1 MASPTIQLK
10 RGLFVNLPALRA
22 GEPGFTTD
30 QYDLFL
36 GTGAGTTASN
46 KFYGSSRYWTREN
59 GTNALEFKLVDK
71 NGSNGVSLRAPATVT
86 TPVTYTLPEGGGT
99 TGYFLKLGSAGVL
112 EWASVTS
119 GASFDN
125 ATLTNA
131 TFSGISTFSGLI
143 DANAGLDVTGHTEL
157 DDLNVSGVG
166 TIATA
171 DINGGNID
179 GTVIGASNAAAGTFT
194 QLVYDNSST
203 SGISTVGSLYVGA
216 DKVLSVEGSNLTLS
230 NIEAIDATTKATL
243 EASLALDPNN
253 FDNLN
258 VTGISTLAGNVYLGD
273 AGSDLITVAGVT
285 TFTTSEVYISN
296 KLYVGNNG
304 ESQIDEDIITRNFKA
319 TGVST
324 FVGSVTFEGGTINL
338 GDSPTDN
345 INVAGEF
352 VSNLVPN
359 TDDTY
364 DIGIGT
370 QRWRNGSF
378 SGIVT
383 AAAGAVF
390 DGVKIGVD
398 GANVISTGSGNL
410 TLNSA
415 GGETI
420 IDDLVTIQNN
430 LTVNGNVTIGG
441 TTINLRG
448 TDVFIENKDI
458 ILGYTTSI
466 TPTDDTANHAGVAIA
481 STEGTPLVSFTAS
494 GINTLPDTYK
504 QMMWFK
510 SGTLGFSTD
519 AFAFNYGVAIGTTSM
534 ANGVRLAV
542 GSGITMT
549 DTEISAT
556 TFRGALVGNASS
568 ADKVKTVTASDAN
581 STYHLTFVDSHNGSA
596 TNESVYTDD
605 AIVYNPGTN
614 TLQTQH
620 ALFTGN
626 VDIQGTLTA
635 TVSGTI
641 STATRANSVDT
652 TATSSNADYYVP
664 FVDTLAGQDSETIRV
679 GAGLSVNPFTGNVGV
694 ASVLSV
700 GSVNA
705 TNSYIKAGGGS
716 NALYLYS
723 NGDVSFQS
731 KAIVNEIRSSSNAST
746 LITLSDLNA
755 TFAQDIKVTGITTT
769 GTLKLNGT
777 PGIGITGIS
786 SSTTLAENS
795 NAYLPTQAA
804 VKAYVDNLD
813 LDISIAGDNGLG
825 GSVSTADTLS
835 IFGTANQVVTTAGTT
850 DFTISLASDVVVGT
864 SLSVPTV
871 KTATVQHSN
880 GTQALTIDASG
891 NVGVSTNLTVS
902 GNLNVLGTTV
912 TVNTESL
919 LVKDSLIEVGLV
931 DSAGTLVPP
940 SSDANIDIG
949 MIFHY
954 YDGSAKKAAVY
965 WDDST
970 GRLAFASQATESSSI
985 ITATTYATILA
996 GGLEINNACTGG
1008 TDEVISCVNSELA
1021 LSNIV
1026 VDAGTF

>member
-71 NGSNGVSLRAPATVT
+71 NGSNGVSLRAPATVGT
-86 TPVTYTLPEGGGT
+86 SVTYTLPEGGSPA
-99 TGYFLKLGSAGVL
+99 GYFLKLGNSGVL

-119 GASFDN
+119 GASFDG
-125 ATLTNA
+125 ASLTNA

-143 DANAGLDVTGHTEL
+143 DANAGLDVTGHAEL
-157 DDLNVSGVG
+157 DDFNVSGVG

-194 QLVYDNSST
+194 HLSYDSSST
-203 SGISTVGSLYVGA
+203 AGISTVGSLYVGA
-216 DKVLSVEGSNLTLS
+216 DKVLSDEGGNLTLS

-253 FDNLN
+253 FDSLY

-273 AGSDLITVAGVT
+273 NS
-285 TFTTSEVYISN
+285 S
-296 KLYVGNNG
+296 
-304 ESQIDEDIITRNFKA
+304 
-319 TGVST
+319 
-324 FVGSVTFEGGTINL
+324 
-338 GDSPTDN
+338 DN
-345 INVAGEF
+345 IDVVGKF
-352 VSNLVPN
+352 VSNLVPSA
-359 TDDTY
+359 DETY

-383 AAAGAVF
+383 ASAGAVI

-398 GANVISTGSGNL
+398 GANIISTGSGNL

-415 GGETI
+415 GGTTI
-420 IDDLVTIQNN
+420 IDDAVTIQNN

-441 TTINLRG
+441 TTITLKG
-448 TDVFIENKDI
+448 EDVYIENKDI
-458 ILGYTTSI
+458 VLGYTTSI

-519 AFAFNYGVAIGTTSM
+519 AFGFNYGVAIGTTTM

-542 GSGITMT
+542 GSGITMS
-549 DTEISAT
+549 DASISAT
-556 TFRGALVGNASS
+556 
-568 ADKVKTVTASDAN
+568 
-581 STYHLTFVDSHNGSA
+581 NGYF
-596 TNESVYTDD
+596 N
-605 AIVYNPGTN
+605 
-614 TLQTQH
+614 
-620 ALFTGN
+620 
-626 VDIQGTLTA
+626 
-635 TVSGTI
+635 TI
-641 STATRANSVDT
+641 SA
-652 TATSSNADYYVP
+652 SN
-664 FVDTLAGQDSETIRV
+664 I
-679 GAGLSVNPFTGNVGV
+679 
-694 ASVLSV
+694 
-700 GSVNA
+700 NA
-705 TNSYIKAGGGS
+705 TI
-716 NALYLYS
+716 
-723 NGDVSFQS
+723 
-731 KAIVNEIRSSSNAST
+731 SSPN
-746 LITLSDLNA
+746 IN
-755 TFAQDIKVTGITTT
+755 ITGITTT
-769 GTLKLNGT
+769 GTLVLSGT

-813 LDISIAGDNGLG
+813 LDISIAGDSGLG

-902 GNLNVLGTTV
+902 GNLFVNGTT
-912 TVNTESL
+912 TQVNTTSL
-919 LVKDSLIEVGLV
+919 TVEDTLVELGMVDGSAPGSDLNKDLGLV
-931 DSAGTLVPP
+931 L
-940 SSDANIDIG
+940 N
-949 MIFHY
+949 Y
-954 YDGSAKKAAVY
+954 YSGSAKKAAVY

-970 GRLAFASQATESSSI
+970 SRIAFADDATEAASV

-1008 TDEVISCVNSELA
+1008 TDEVISCVGGELA

-1026 VDAGTF
+1026 VDGGLFV

>member
-71 NGSNGVSLRAPATVT
+71 NGSNGVSLRAPATVGT
-86 TPVTYTLPEGGGT
+86 SVTYTLPEGGSPA
-99 TGYFLKLGSAGVL
+99 GYFLKLGNSGVL

-119 GASFDN
+119 GASFDG
-125 ATLTNA
+125 ASLTNA

-143 DANAGLDVTGHTEL
+143 DANAGLDVTGHAEL
-157 DDLNVSGVG
+157 DDFNVSGVG

-194 QLVYDNSST
+194 HLSYDSSST
-203 SGISTVGSLYVGA
+203 AGISTVGSLYVGA
-216 DKVLSVEGSNLTLS
+216 DKVLSDEGGNLTLS

-253 FDNLN
+253 FDSLY

-273 AGSDLITVAGVT
+273 NS
-285 TFTTSEVYISN
+285 S
-296 KLYVGNNG
+296 
-304 ESQIDEDIITRNFKA
+304 
-319 TGVST
+319 
-324 FVGSVTFEGGTINL
+324 
-338 GDSPTDN
+338 DN
-345 INVAGEF
+345 IDVVGKF
-352 VSNLVPN
+352 VSNLVPSA
-359 TDDTY
+359 DETY

-383 AAAGAVF
+383 ASAGAVF

-415 GGETI
+415 GGTTI
-420 IDDLVTIQNN
+420 IDDAVTIQNN

-441 TTINLRG
+441 TTITLKG
-448 TDVFIENKDI
+448 EDVYIENKDI
-458 ILGYTTSI
+458 VLGYTTSI

-519 AFAFNYGVAIGTTSM
+519 AFGFNYGVAIGTTTM

-542 GSGITMT
+542 GSGITMS
-549 DTEISAT
+549 DASISAT
-556 TFRGALVGNASS
+556 
-568 ADKVKTVTASDAN
+568 
-581 STYHLTFVDSHNGSA
+581 NGYF
-596 TNESVYTDD
+596 N
-605 AIVYNPGTN
+605 
-614 TLQTQH
+614 
-620 ALFTGN
+620 
-626 VDIQGTLTA
+626 
-635 TVSGTI
+635 TI
-641 STATRANSVDT
+641 SA
-652 TATSSNADYYVP
+652 SN
-664 FVDTLAGQDSETIRV
+664 I
-679 GAGLSVNPFTGNVGV
+679 
-694 ASVLSV
+694 
-700 GSVNA
+700 NA
-705 TNSYIKAGGGS
+705 TI
-716 NALYLYS
+716 
-723 NGDVSFQS
+723 
-731 KAIVNEIRSSSNAST
+731 SSP
-746 LITLSDLNA
+746 
-755 TFAQDIKVTGITTT
+755 DINITGITTT
-769 GTLKLNGT
+769 GTLVLSGT

-835 IFGTANQVVTTAGTT
+835 IFGTANQIVTTALTT

-902 GNLNVLGTTV
+902 GNLFVNGTT
-912 TVNTESL
+912 TQVNTTSL
-919 LVKDSLIEVGLV
+919 TVEDTLVELGMVDGSAPGSDLNKDLGLV
-931 DSAGTLVPP
+931 L
-940 SSDANIDIG
+940 N
-949 MIFHY
+949 Y
-954 YDGSAKKAAVY
+954 YSGSAKKAAVY

-970 GRLAFASQATESSSI
+970 SRIAFADDATEAASV

-1008 TDEVISCVNSELA
+1008 TDEVISCVGGELA

-1026 VDAGTF
+1026 VDGGLFV

>member
-71 NGSNGVSLRAPATVT
+71 NGSNGVSLRAPATVA
-86 TPVTYTLPEGGGT
+86 TPVTYTLPEGGSPA
-99 TGYFLKLGSAGVL
+99 GYFLKLGNSGVL

-119 GASFDN
+119 GASFDG
-125 ATLTNA
+125 ASLTNA

-143 DANAGLDVTGHTEL
+143 DANAGLDVTGHAEL
-157 DDLNVSGVG
+157 DDFNVSGVG

-194 QLVYDNSST
+194 HLSYDSSST
-203 SGISTVGSLYVGA
+203 AGISTVGSLYVGA
-216 DKVLSVEGSNLTLS
+216 DKVLSDEGGNLTLS

-253 FDNLN
+253 FDSLY

-273 AGSDLITVAGVT
+273 NS
-285 TFTTSEVYISN
+285 S
-296 KLYVGNNG
+296 
-304 ESQIDEDIITRNFKA
+304 
-319 TGVST
+319 
-324 FVGSVTFEGGTINL
+324 
-338 GDSPTDN
+338 DN
-345 INVAGEF
+345 IDVVGKF
-352 VSNLVPN
+352 VSNLVPSA
-359 TDDTY
+359 DETY

-383 AAAGAVF
+383 ASAGAVF

-398 GANVISTGSGNL
+398 GANIISTGSGNL

-415 GGETI
+415 GGTTI
-420 IDDLVTIQNN
+420 IDDAVTIQNN

-441 TTINLRG
+441 TTITLKG
-448 TDVFIENKDI
+448 EDVYIENKDI
-458 ILGYTTSI
+458 VLGYTTSI

-519 AFAFNYGVAIGTTSM
+519 AFGFNYGVAIGTTTM

-542 GSGITMT
+542 GSGITMS
-549 DTEISAT
+549 DASISAT
-556 TFRGALVGNASS
+556 
-568 ADKVKTVTASDAN
+568 
-581 STYHLTFVDSHNGSA
+581 NGYF
-596 TNESVYTDD
+596 N
-605 AIVYNPGTN
+605 
-614 TLQTQH
+614 
-620 ALFTGN
+620 
-626 VDIQGTLTA
+626 
-635 TVSGTI
+635 TI
-641 STATRANSVDT
+641 SA
-652 TATSSNADYYVP
+652 SN
-664 FVDTLAGQDSETIRV
+664 I
-679 GAGLSVNPFTGNVGV
+679 
-694 ASVLSV
+694 
-700 GSVNA
+700 NA
-705 TNSYIKAGGGS
+705 TI
-716 NALYLYS
+716 
-723 NGDVSFQS
+723 
-731 KAIVNEIRSSSNAST
+731 SSP
-746 LITLSDLNA
+746 
-755 TFAQDIKVTGITTT
+755 DINITGITTT
-769 GTLKLNGT
+769 GTLVLSGT

-835 IFGTANQVVTTAGTT
+835 IFGTANQIVTTALTT

-902 GNLNVLGTTV
+902 GNLFVNGTT
-912 TVNTESL
+912 TQVNTTSL
-919 LVKDSLIEVGLV
+919 TVEDTLVELGMVDGSAPGSDLNKDLGLV
-931 DSAGTLVPP
+931 L
-940 SSDANIDIG
+940 N
-949 MIFHY
+949 Y
-954 YDGSAKKAAVY
+954 YSGSAKKAAVY

-970 GRLAFASQATESSSI
+970 SRIAFADDATEAASV

-1008 TDEVISCVNSELA
+1008 TDEVISCVGGELA

-1026 VDAGTF
+1026 VDGGLFV